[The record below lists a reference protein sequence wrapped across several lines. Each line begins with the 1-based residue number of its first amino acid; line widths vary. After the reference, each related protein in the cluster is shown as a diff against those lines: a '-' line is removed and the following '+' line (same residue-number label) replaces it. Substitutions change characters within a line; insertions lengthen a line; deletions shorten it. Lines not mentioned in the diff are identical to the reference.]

1 MSTCQPGGGRGMTRL
16 LVIEDE
22 PKLASFVVRALQA
35 VGYGVDVADDG
46 RSGLTMALTGIY
58 ALVILDLNLPSLS
71 GEAVLTE
78 LLAAQP
84 ERQVLILS
92 ARADISDR
100 VRFLE
105 LGAADYVTKP
115 FNLAEL
121 KARVCARVR
130 EAGAALERHSN
141 DGIRVDIHAHS
152 VDTGAGPVH
161 LTDREYRLLHHL
173 RERSGK
179 ACSREELLA
188 DVWGMWFDP
197 GSNLVEVT
205 IRRVRHK
212 LGPEVIET
220 VRGVGYRIPA

>member
-1 MSTCQPGGGRGMTRL
+1 MTRL
-16 LVIEDE
+16 LVVEDE
-22 PKLASFVVRALQA
+22 PRLASFVVRGLQA
-35 VGYGVDVADDG
+35 AGYGVDVADDG
-46 RSGLTMALTGIY
+46 RSGLTMARTGIY
-58 ALVILDLNLPSLS
+58 SLVILDLNLPSLS

-78 LLAAQP
+78 LLA
-84 ERQVLILS
+84 ERPDQQVLILT

-121 KARVCARVR
+121 KARVGARVR
-130 EAGAALERHSN
+130 EAGVSLERQNSG
-141 DGIRVDIHAHS
+141 GIRVDVHARS
-152 VDTGAGPVH
+152 VDTGGGPVR

-173 RERSGK
+173 KERSGK

-212 LGPEVIET
+212 LGPEIIET